1 MKTRFGLK
9 KWIVGLCIAGLLAV
23 GAGHAAAGEDT
34 AASIPVELR
43 GAGATFP
50 APLYSAWIKAYTS
63 KQPGVRIEYE
73 AVGSGEGVQ
82 KFLAREVDFAGSDA
96 ALTDE
101 QMATVKN
108 GVRLVPATAG
118 MVVLAYHLRNL
129 NGPLKLSREVYVDL
143 LAGRISR
150 WDDPRIQVLNP
161 GLSLPKQNVT
171 IVARQDS
178 SGTTYALTNHLSAIS
193 ADWRDRGPGAGKLV
207 DWPGNAMAVRGNE
220 GVASRIKISE
230 GAIGYVEYGFAK
242 RLGLAMAWLQN
253 RAGQFVEPS
262 ERTGQAALSD
272 SLAHMPANLR
282 LFLPDP
288 EGKEAYP
295 IVTFSWLLLH
305 GKYSD
310 HARAAA
316 LKDFVDWGLGEG
328 QELARALGYVPLP
341 SEVARL
347 SQAAVASVE

>member
-1 MKTRFGLK
+1 MKARLGLK
-9 KWIVGLCIAGLLAV
+9 NGILGLCIAGLLAL
-23 GAGHAAAGEDT
+23 GAERSAAGEDR
-34 AASIPVELR
+34 AASSPVELR

-63 KQPGVRIEYE
+63 KHPQVRIEYQ

-82 KFLAREVDFAGSDA
+82 KFLAREVDFAASDA

-101 QMATVKN
+101 QMAAVKN

-118 MVVLAYHLRNL
+118 MVVLAYNLRNL

-143 LAGRISR
+143 LAGKISR
-150 WDDPRIQVLNP
+150 WDDPRIRVLNP
-161 GLSLPKQNVT
+161 GLSLPKRNVT

-178 SGTTYALTNHLSAIS
+178 SGTTYALTKHLSAIS
-193 ADWRDRGPGAGKLV
+193 ADWRDRGPGVGKLV

-230 GAIGYVEYGFAK
+230 GSIGYVEYGFAK

-253 RAGQFVEPS
+253 RAGEFVEPS
-262 ERTGQAALSD
+262 ERTGQAALLD
-272 SLAHMPANLR
+272 NLAQMPANLR
-282 LFLPDP
+282 WFLPDP

-295 IVTFSWLLLH
+295 IVTFSWLLLY
-305 GKYSD
+305 GKYPD

-316 LKDFVDWGLGEG
+316 LKDFVGWGLGEG

-341 SEVARL
+341 AEVARL
-347 SQAAVASVE
+347 SQAAVASIE